1 MPGLRLDVG
10 MKPRNLSF
18 ERRGARGDTSEAE
31 MRRRGR
37 QSKPRESAGRCL
49 ARLCSPLAALWRASG
64 ARGTEGCGESP
75 PRLGRRRLAKCE
87 TVAGAAA
94 AAVAQR
100 AVHQDSLTRPVR
112 DMSVDASRTW
122 PTPHRGRPR
131 RRASAPRTAANLRG
145 GDTNSEHEG
154 YETVSTAKCGRLRL
168 RIRVLSS
175 AGRNTRNSLR
185 FWGQQAE
192 QRLFTAWRV
201 HGVG

>member
-1 MPGLRLDVG
+1 MRTTTFIVQLHTHSSEHTVRHSTLGGKLASMNHTKLTASSCDA
-10 MKPRNLSF
+10 SA
-18 ERRGARGDTSEAE
+18 ARA
-31 MRRRGR
+31 
-37 QSKPRESAGRCL
+37 
-49 ARLCSPLAALWRASG
+49 CSRASLV
-64 ARGTEGCGESP
+64 SI
-75 PRLGRRRLAKCE
+75 
-87 TVAGAAA
+87 
-94 AAVAQR
+94 R
-100 AVHQDSLTRPVR
+100 ASSIPAYIG
-112 DMSVDASRTW
+112 SSA
-122 PTPHRGRPR
+122 PTPTDPRSARP

-145 GDTNSEHEG
+145 GDTNSEYEG